1 MKTLPL
7 PAERLRAMYAGGQ
20 ADATARRFARL
31 WSLVFGLGIAP
42 KRWVTLEV
50 TGRRSGRT
58 TRFPLGMAD
67 WAGHWYL
74 VPMLGEQCNWVQ
86 NVRACG
92 GQAVLRHRRAVH
104 CRLVEL
110 PEDERPA
117 ILRRYLQKVP
127 GARPHMPVGPDAPA
141 ADLAAIASR
150 YPVFLVVPEP
160 SRPGPR
166 HRPASNLPASTR
178 KRRWIRRIL
187 VGVVALLA
195 LVVVASWAF
204 IKFQPALSPLA
215 LPTASPSAP
224 LGALDG
230 HWAVSAGSV
239 AGFRVPE
246 TAFGMSNDTDGRT
259 TAVSGTIAIA
269 GDRVTGATFRIDLA
283 AVKVN
288 GKAQPQFARSLD
300 TRAFPEATFTLASP
314 VELGSSLASGG
325 TVRIGAVGRLTMNGI
340 TRPVTA
346 TVTARRD
353 GAALEAAGSIPV
365 TFSAWDIKGP
375 AGYGP
380 IASLAN
386 HGTAEFLISA
396 HRP

>member
-1 MKTLPL
+1 MTGEISRTK
-7 PAERLRAMYAGGQ
+7 PAGNG
-20 ADATARRFARL
+20 
-31 WSLVFGLGIAP
+31 
-42 KRWVTLEV
+42 
-50 TGRRSGRT
+50 
-58 TRFPLGMAD
+58 
-67 WAGHWYL
+67 
-74 VPMLGEQCNWVQ
+74 
-86 NVRACG
+86 
-92 GQAVLRHRRAVH
+92 
-104 CRLVEL
+104 
-110 PEDERPA
+110 
-117 ILRRYLQKVP
+117 
-127 GARPHMPVGPDAPA
+127 
-141 ADLAAIASR
+141 
-150 YPVFLVVPEP
+150 
-160 SRPGPR
+160 
-166 HRPASNLPASTR
+166 PASSR
-178 KRRWIRRIL
+178 RRRWIRRIL

-195 LVVVASWAF
+195 LVVLASWAF

-246 TAFGMSNDTDGRT
+246 TAFGMSNDTVGRT
-259 TAVSGTIAIA
+259 TGVSGTIAIA
-269 GDRVTGATFRIDLA
+269 GNRVTSAALRIDLA

-300 TRAFPEATFTLASP
+300 TRAFPEATFTLAKP
-314 VELGSSLASGG
+314 VELGSSFASGA
-325 TVRIGAVGRLTMNGI
+325 TVRVGAAGWLTMNGI

-365 TFSAWDIKGP
+365 TFSAWAIKGP

-386 HGTAEFLISA
+386 RGTAEFLVSA
-396 HRP
+396 RRA